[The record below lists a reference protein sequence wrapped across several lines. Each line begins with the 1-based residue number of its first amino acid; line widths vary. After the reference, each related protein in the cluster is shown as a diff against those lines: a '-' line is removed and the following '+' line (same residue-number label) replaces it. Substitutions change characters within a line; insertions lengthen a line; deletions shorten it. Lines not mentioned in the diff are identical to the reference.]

1 MKRICAAVLLTAALT
16 LTGCASILE
25 RSYESV
31 KPHTSQ
37 YWEDATAS
45 VLRAEDYT
53 SLVNGLLVLVSN
65 QRDTGLVR
73 LYGYADQTAAMRDMD
88 RACAEV
94 TMEDPLGA
102 YLVDYVTYD
111 CNEGTN
117 CYEITV
123 KMTYQKTPAQLRTL
137 VNATTAGAIP
147 ELLSAAL
154 GEGKTELAVKVGYMD
169 RSAAEIE
176 EAVAEIMTAGG
187 REEDV
192 WSVQY
197 YPDIGEEGNARI
209 VEITWLPPEEPEL
222 PGDLNVPPALPAAA
236 KR

>member
-1 MKRICAAVLLTAALT
+1 MKKICMAVLLTAALT

-31 KPHTSQ
+31 RPHTSQ

-45 VLRAEDYT
+45 VLRAEDYQ
-53 SLVNGLLVLVSN
+53 SLVNGLLMLVSN
-65 QRDTGLVR
+65 QTDAGLVR

-88 RACAEV
+88 MACAEV
-94 TMEDPLGA
+94 SMEDPLGA

-111 CNEGTN
+111 CAEGTN

-123 KMTYQKTPAQLRTL
+123 KLTYQKTPAQLRAL
-137 VNATTAGAIP
+137 VRATTAGAMP

-154 GEGKTELAVKVGYMD
+154 SEGKTELAVRVGYMD

-176 EAVAEIMTAGG
+176 EAVAEIMTANG
-187 REEDV
+187 REEGT

-197 YPDIGEEGNARI
+197 YPDAGEEGDVRI
-209 VEITWLPPEEPEL
+209 VEVGWQPPEEPEL
-222 PGDLNVPPALPAAA
+222 PENLTQPPVLPAAA
-236 KR
+236 IQ